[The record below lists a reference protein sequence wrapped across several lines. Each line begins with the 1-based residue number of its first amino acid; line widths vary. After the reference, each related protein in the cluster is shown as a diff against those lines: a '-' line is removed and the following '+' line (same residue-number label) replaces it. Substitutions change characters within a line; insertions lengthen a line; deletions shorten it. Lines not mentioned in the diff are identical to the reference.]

1 MISLTATIKPKTD
14 GFQHI
19 LIVDDNRL
27 IQRTLFFILRDSG
40 GYKPQL
46 AGDIATAMQLIRAE
60 KPDLIILDLHFP
72 MEQDMMSGVLTD
84 GMWALNWIRQQAALE
99 TTPVI
104 VISADAPEIA
114 KAEAMHAGA
123 AAYLQKPI
131 DKGVLLQTVKELLSY
146 AQLK

>member
-1 MISLTATIKPKTD
+1 
-14 GFQHI
+14 
-19 LIVDDNRL
+19 
-27 IQRTLFFILRDSG
+27 
-40 GYKPQL
+40 
-46 AGDIATAMQLIRAE
+46 
-60 KPDLIILDLHFP
+60 